1 MMMKQLLLI
10 GAIMMAVPFMTGAQT
25 PASTTTPTVP
35 AVTLPDPGLV
45 PGDFF
50 YFLDRWG
57 EGVNSFFT
65 FNPESKAHLA
75 LKHAQERA
83 SEVHAVLK
91 EKGADAPEVAQAKQ
105 DFESEMNLAA
115 AMVANQKAKGADVSA
130 FAKDI
135 NDEFDLSKDMLK
147 EAYRG
152 YHDSLHEA
160 EKGLREQLK
169 EATKAG
175 DMAAVQAIQA
185 QIQGM
190 LDEQA
195 TVKDEERAVDVGFDT
210 EKQHLE
216 DAMGDQQS
224 AESHITNA
232 ERGYRALVE
241 HAQAGGL
248 TLDQN
253 AVASYQQ
260 LIASAK
266 EAFAAGD
273 FETAKEDA
281 KEAKRALVDMHQ
293 SLDTNDDEGDF
304 FGGMNGDNGSSQD
317 MTGAPEVDTQ
327 GESKKQEIGRP
338 GQGGL
343 RVQGSEE
350 QGMMQKV
357 QEMPNPDMRS
367 NRQE

>member
-1 MMMKQLLLI
+1 MTMKQLLLI
-10 GAIMMAVPFMTGAQT
+10 GAIAVSMPFMALAQT
-25 PASTTTPTVP
+25 TTPATTTPTVP
-35 AVTLPDPGLV
+35 TVTLPDPGLV

-57 EGVNSFFT
+57 EGINSFFT
-65 FNPESKAHLA
+65 FNPESKARLA
-75 LKHAQERA
+75 LKHAEERA

-115 AMVANQKAKGADVSA
+115 SIVADQKANGADVSM
-130 FAKDI
+130 FAQDI

-152 YHDSLHEA
+152 YHDNLHDA

-175 DMAAVQAIQA
+175 DMATVQAIQA

-195 TVKDEERAVDVGFDT
+195 TVKDEEGAVDMGFDE

-216 DAMGDQQS
+216 EAMGDQQS
-224 AESHITNA
+224 AESHIANA
-232 ERGYRALVE
+232 EREYQSLVE

-248 TLDQN
+248 TLDQT

-266 EAFAAGD
+266 AAFAAGD

-281 KEAKRALVDMHQ
+281 KEAKRALIDVHQ
-293 SLDTNDDEGDF
+293 SLDTKDTEGDF
-304 FGGMNGDNGSSQD
+304 FEGD
-317 MTGAPEVDTQ
+317 
-327 GESKKQEIGRP
+327 KFF
-338 GQGGL
+338 
-343 RVQGSEE
+343 
-350 QGMMQKV
+350 QGMMDAPETGTQGQGKNLEMRRPEQGGMRIQGNDGQSIQSEQGT
-357 QEMPNPDMRS
+357 QEMPAPDMRS
-367 NRQE
+367 DGQE

>member
-1 MMMKQLLLI
+1 MKQLLLI
-10 GAIMMAVPFMTGAQT
+10 GAIAVSMPFMALAQT
-25 PASTTTPTVP
+25 TTPATTTPTVP

-57 EGVNSFFT
+57 EGINSFFT
-65 FNPESKAHLA
+65 FNPESKARLA
-75 LKHAQERA
+75 LKHAEERA

-91 EKGADAPEVAQAKQ
+91 KKGADAPEVAQARQ

-115 AMVANQKAKGADVSA
+115 TIVADQKAKGTDVSL

-160 EKGLREQLK
+160 EKGLREKLK
-169 EATKAG
+169 EATQAG
-175 DMAAVQAIQA
+175 DMAAIQSIQA
-185 QIQGM
+185 EIQSM

-195 TVKDEERAVDVGFDT
+195 TVKDEEGSVDVGFDV
-210 EKQHLE
+210 EKQHLDE
-216 DAMGDQQS
+216 AMGDQQS
-224 AESHITNA
+224 AESHIANA
-232 ERGYRALVE
+232 EREYQALVE
-241 HAQAGGL
+241 HAKAGGI
-248 TLDQN
+248 TLDQT

-273 FETAKEDA
+273 FETAKENA
-281 KEAKRALVDMHQ
+281 KEAKNALLDAHQ
-293 SLDTNDDEGDF
+293 SLDTKDAEQDF
-304 FGGMNGDNGSSQD
+304 FGGASTESLEGTPEASGKPEKIEKQE
-317 MTGAPEVDTQ
+317 TIEQPEVRSA
-327 GESKKQEIGRP
+327 E
-338 GQGGL
+338 QGGL
-343 RVQGSEE
+343 RVQGSEG
-350 QGMMQKV
+350 QGT
-357 QEMPNPDMRS
+357 QEVPS
-367 NRQE
+367 GQE